1 MKEKREDRESA
12 YVMDRCGEAKRL
24 LHSLPYRLTGAQ
36 LRALKEVYGD
46 LAGRKI
52 MNRLIQGDVGSG
64 KTIIAVLALLSW
76 LATRRLRDVPGPLQ
90 NAAEMAVEKLQ
101 GFYGGILGPANAR
114 RYFPMMAT
122 FFIFIVVSNYI
133 GLLPGAGQV
142 FTVPTATLSVTAGL
156 AIIAFCMTHTVGIQ
170 RRGLGGYL
178 KSFIKPFL
186 LMLPLNLIE
195 QIVRPFSLA
204 LRLYGNLYGEEM
216 VTHELGNLFPLV
228 LPLLMQVLSLL
239 FCLIQAVVFTMLL
252 SIYIEEAIEE

>member
-1 MKEKREDRESA
+1 M
-12 YVMDRCGEAKRL
+12 GETNVL
-24 LHSLPYRLTGAQ
+24 FSIGPLEVTGA
-36 LRALKEVYGD
+36 VVTMWVIV
-46 LAGRKI
+46 AG
-52 MNRLIQGDVGSG
+52 
-64 KTIIAVLALLSW
+64 LALISW
-76 LATRRLRDVPGPLQ
+76 LATRKLRDVPGPLQ

-101 GFYGGILGPANAR
+101 GFYGGIMGPANAR

-133 GLLPGAGQV
+133 GP
-142 FTVPTATLSVTAGL
+142 LSVTAGL

-239 FCLIQAVVFTMLL
+239 FCLIQAIVFTMLL